1 MHKEQSLEIHEAKT
15 ERPDKSTIITR
26 EFSSSLSIIHRV
38 NKGKISK
45 DVKDLNSI
53 NQFYLIQ
60 NCKTVRSTTAK
71 YSSQVHTG
79 HFPVF
84 LPGKSHGQ
92 RSLTGYNPWGCTR
105 VGHNLAT
112 KQVI

>member
-53 NQFYLIQ
+53 NQF
-60 NCKTVRSTTAK
+60 
-71 YSSQVHTG
+71 
-79 HFPVF
+79 
-84 LPGKSHGQ
+84 
-92 RSLTGYNPWGCTR
+92 
-105 VGHNLAT
+105 
-112 KQVI
+112 